1 VFELNDIS
9 DPTRRSSNGFLH
21 LVGISKS
28 FPGVR
33 ALNNVHLEVRKGEV
47 HGLVGEN
54 GAGKSTLMKILS
66 GAYTKDEGEIY
77 WQGEL
82 VDIRKP
88 KDSEDLGI
96 ATIYQEFNLVPQ
108 LSISENIWLG
118 REHLKNKQLL
128 LMDWKKTHQKTRELL
143 EDLNLDID
151 PTRPVFGLGVA
162 TQQMIE
168 IAKALSLNAKL
179 IIMDE
184 PTSALS
190 KNEVEQLFS
199 VIEKLKKKGVSIIYI
214 SHHLDEVF
222 QICDRGT
229 VLRDGNYIA
238 TIDPKVTTKNQ
249 LIQLMVGRTL
259 DQQYPKVIA
268 KRGEEALRVENLSS
282 KTGLRNIN
290 FSAYTGEILGIAGL
304 VGAGR
309 TELVRAIFGADPI
322 ESGTITIFGKE
333 TRVDS
338 PQTAI
343 RSGMGLLPEDR
354 KYEGLVLKLSVKQNV
369 SMASLDSIK
378 KAGLLQLKIEKVR
391 TMDFINKLRIA
402 TPSIEQE
409 VQNLSG
415 GNQQKVVLAK
425 WLASQSK
432 LLIFDEPTRG
442 IDVGAKVEVYNLM
455 NNLVENGVA
464 VLMVSSEMP
473 ELLGM
478 SDRILVIHQGTVSGI
493 FNRDEATQE
502 KILSAAMGVNH
513 YGTNLNQ

>member
-1 VFELNDIS
+1 MDTVNNSPPANDS
-9 DPTRRSSNGFLH
+9 DGFLR

-33 ALNNVHLEVRKGEV
+33 ALNNVHLDVRQGEV

-66 GAYTKDEGEIY
+66 GAYSMDEGEIY
-77 WQGEL
+77 WQGQKVE
-82 VDIRKP
+82 IRKP
-88 KDSEDLGI
+88 KDSEELGI
-96 ATIYQEFNLVPQ
+96 AIIYQEFNLVPQ

-118 REHLKNKQLL
+118 REHLRNQVLM
-128 LMDWKKTHQKTRELL
+128 LMDWKKMHQKTRDLLGELNV
-143 EDLNLDID
+143 EID

-168 IAKALSLNAKL
+168 IAKALSLNARL

-190 KNEVEQLFS
+190 STEIEQLFS
-199 VIEKLKKKGVSIIYI
+199 VIQKLKKRGVSIIYI

-222 QICDRGT
+222 EICDRGT

-238 TIDPKVTTKNQ
+238 TIDPKKTTKDQ

-268 KRGEEALRVENLSS
+268 KRGEPALVVENLNSR
-282 KTGLRNIN
+282 GLLKDIS
-290 FSAYTGEILGIAGL
+290 FTAYTGEILGIAGL

-309 TELVRAIFGADPI
+309 TELVRAIFGADSI
-322 ESGTITIFGKE
+322 DSGQITVFSKQINI
-333 TRVDS
+333 DS
-338 PQTAI
+338 PQAAI
-343 RSGMGLLPEDR
+343 RAGMGLLPEDR
-354 KYEGLVLKLSVKQNV
+354 KYEGLVLKLSVKQNI
-369 SMASLDSIK
+369 SMASLDNIK
-378 KAGLLQLKIEKVR
+378 KRGFLQLKVEKIR
-391 TMDFINKLRIA
+391 TMDFINKLRII

-425 WLASQSK
+425 WLASQSRV
-432 LLIFDEPTRG
+432 LIFDEPTRG

-464 VLMVSSEMP
+464 VIMVSSEMP

-478 SDRILVIHQGTVSGI
+478 SDRILVIHQGGI
-493 FNRDEATQE
+493 AGILNRQEATQE
-502 KILSAAMGVNH
+502 KILSAAMGV
-513 YGTNLNQ
+513 